1 MKKAALIVLAVVVA
15 VMFAV
20 PAFAAE
26 STPCNTCAKP
36 CNTCAKP
43 CVKPCPKPC
52 ATPCAKPCNTCT
64 TPCMPLPK
72 VCVDWKWP
80 SMKVECPAP
89 CPAPCAQV
97 CPEYKRDVMGQKI
110 PNQTVK
116 AGNAM
121 SDKATNYEN
130 TLVTGQ

>member
-1 MKKAALIVLAVVVA
+1 MKKAALIVMAVA
-15 VMFAV
+15 VAVAFAI

-26 STPCNTCAKP
+26 SSPCSSCAKP
-36 CNTCAKP
+36 CSTCA
-43 CVKPCPKPC
+43 KPC
-52 ATPCAKPCNTCT
+52 ATPCAKPCATPCAPCNTCT

-80 SMKVECPAP
+80 TMSVECAQP
-89 CPAPCAQV
+89 CAAPCAKPCDQ
-97 CPEYKRDVMGQKI
+97 YKRDVMGQKV
-110 PNQTVK
+110 PNQTIK

-121 SDKATNYEN
+121 SDKATCYEN